1 MTRLL
6 DSETKVRKVLLCTI
20 IAVILIDQA
29 VKFAVKLSF
38 PLYDG
43 FEITPWF
50 KIFFIENRGMA
61 FGLEMGSKLFLSLF
75 RVAACAALIY
85 YLHQLIKRH
94 FRPLFI
100 LVVGILFAGAIGN
113 LIDSVFYGMIFSH
126 SCGQVAT
133 LFPESGGYAPL
144 FQGKVVDMLYF
155 PIITTEGG
163 EVIFFSPVFN
173 VADIAVTVSVFIL
186 LIFFNK
192 DLTHSFETRKDRQ
205 QRHEVHKQK
214 MRERKKP

>member
-1 MTRLL
+1 MTRFL
-6 DSETKVRKVLLCTI
+6 DSEAKVRKALLCTI
-20 IAVILIDQA
+20 VAVILIDQA

-43 FEITPWF
+43 LEVTSWF
-50 KIFFIENRGMA
+50 KILFIENRGMA

-75 RVAACAALIY
+75 RVGACVALVY
-85 YLHQLIKRH
+85 YLHRLIRRR
-94 FRPLFI
+94 FRPGFV
-100 LVVGILFAGAIGN
+100 LVVGVLFAGAIGN

-133 LFPESGGYAPL
+133 LLPESGGYAPI
-144 FQGKVVDMLYF
+144 FQGKVVDMFYF
-155 PIITTEGG
+155 PIMTKEGG